1 MAGRCPFSRC
11 LRRNQ
16 GGASG
21 WSFGSLAGRISGS
34 GESGFC
40 RNLRSHGGFGRQCF
54 LRWLPVP
61 LWLFLCCQIVQRGR
75 SRQSCLPEAWRG
87 QGWKSGRQPCPF
99 VAAAGHW
106 TGKICAILFWW
117 SIRLRGSRNQDRQLP
132 DRRQPGGGCQI
143 ARRIQELYKE
153 KDRQQPVR
161 CRQLPVPDR
170 LLARQETGRIA
181 RKRIAAFS
189 CRG

>member
-1 MAGRCPFSRC
+1 MEFWELGRENFRQWGERFLQKFKESWRLRAAVFFTLAACAVMALFVLSDSAEGQEQAVLS
-11 LRRNQ
+11 
-16 GGASG
+16 A
-21 WSFGSLAGRISGS
+21 GSMERAGMEKRAAA
-34 GESGFC
+34 
-40 RNLRSHGGFGRQCF
+40 L
-54 LRWLPVP
+54 
-61 LWLFLCCQIVQRGR
+61 
-75 SRQSCLPEAWRG
+75 
-87 QGWKSGRQPCPF
+87 PF

-161 CRQLPVPDR
+161 CKQLPVPDR